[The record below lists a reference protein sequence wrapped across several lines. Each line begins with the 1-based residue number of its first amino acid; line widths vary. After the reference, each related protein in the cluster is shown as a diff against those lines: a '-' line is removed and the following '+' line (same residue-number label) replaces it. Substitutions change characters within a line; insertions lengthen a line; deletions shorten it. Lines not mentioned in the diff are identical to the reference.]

1 MLTRV
6 TGPHLED
13 GLTDDVTHI
22 SRHYCRDEPA
32 AALLKQVGVP
42 TIDIS
47 TEVTPVNMGIGQTV
61 DRNWA
66 PNDL

>member
-1 MLTRV
+1 
-6 TGPHLED
+6 
-13 GLTDDVTHI
+13 LTDDVTHI
-22 SRHYCRDEPA
+22 SRHYCQDEPA
-32 AALLKQVGVP
+32 AALLQQIGVP